1 MGREKK
7 LSERALKGLIF
18 DCDGTLVDTMP
29 AYYESWRRLCENND
43 LSLTEE
49 EFYGFA
55 GVPVP
60 EIIAAVVK
68 KSGKKGKLNEADL
81 LKEKASYGHDSLKK
95 IGQPVIDCVVDIVKK
110 YHGKLPM
117 AVASSGIRSH
127 VMESLRCNNLEH
139 YFDAIIC
146 GEDVEN
152 PKPAP
157 DIFLLAAKKIGV
169 DPSKC
174 RGFEDG
180 EVGLQAL
187 KAAGM
192 EVVDVK
198 LMEGYPRRKG
208 TPFKE
213 NDDIEKNKEGDKN
226 DVNIQSIYE
235 DDEDESVFSFDYLK
249 GWILPILMIAM
260 AMKVGEHL
268 IAEAIADE
276 AMSAD

>member
-1 MGREKK
+1 MVREKK
-7 LSERALKGLIF
+7 ISERGLRGLIF

-29 AYYESWRRLCENND
+29 AYYESWRRLCENNG

-49 EFYGFA
+49 EFYKYA

-60 EIIAAVVK
+60 DIIADVVL
-68 KSGKKGKLNEADL
+68 KSGKKGKLNEKAL
-81 LKEKASYGHDSLKK
+81 LKEKASYGHESLKK
-95 IGQPVIDCVVDIVKK
+95 IGQPAIQCVVDIVKK

-127 VMESLRCNNLEH
+127 VMESLRSNNLVH

-146 GEDVEN
+146 GEDVTN

-169 DPSKC
+169 DPKKC

-180 EVGLQAL
+180 GVGLEAL

-198 LMEGYPRRKG
+198 LMDGYPRR
-208 TPFKE
+208 
-213 NDDIEKNKEGDKN
+213 NKESDDEDDEDDGDDEE
-226 DVNIQSIYE
+226 DVNIQSIHE
-235 DDEDESVFSFDYLK
+235 DTNQEESFFSFNYLK
-249 GWILPILMIAM
+249 GWIVPLLVIAL
-260 AMKVGEHL
+260 AIKVGEHL

>member
-1 MGREKK
+1 MVREKK

-49 EFYGFA
+49 EFYGYA

-60 EIIAAVVK
+60 DIIADVVK

-81 LKEKASYGHDSLKK
+81 LREKASYGHESLKK
-95 IGQPVIDCVVDIVKK
+95 IGQPAIKCVVDIVKK

-146 GEDVEN
+146 GEDVSN

-187 KAAGM
+187 HAAGM

-198 LMEGYPRRKG
+198 LIDGYPRRG
-208 TPFKE
+208 MPPRNGDET
-213 NDDIEKNKEGDKN
+213 DDDEEEDQG
-226 DVNIQSIYE
+226 DVNIQSIDE
-235 DDEDESVFSFDYLK
+235 DDEVESYFSFDYLK
-249 GWILPILMIAM
+249 EWVLPILMIVVAI
-260 AMKVGEHL
+260 KVGEHL

>member
-1 MGREKK
+1 MT
-7 LSERALKGLIF
+7 ERALKGLIF

-29 AYYESWRRLCENND
+29 AYYESWRRLCQNND

-60 EIIAAVVK
+60 EIIAAVVE
-68 KSGKKGKLNEADL
+68 KSGKKGKLNEAKL
-81 LKEKASYGHDSLKK
+81 LKEKASYGHESLKK
-95 IGQPVIDCVVDIVKK
+95 MGQPAIECVVDIVKK

-127 VMESLRCNNLEH
+127 VMESLRCNNLEQ

-146 GEDVEN
+146 GEDVSN

-180 EVGLQAL
+180 DVGLQAL

-198 LMEGYPRRKG
+198 LMKGYPRSKG
-208 TPFKE
+208 ITSKGKNE
-213 NDDIEKNKEGDKN
+213 IEKDQMEDQK
-226 DVNIQSIYE
+226 DVNIRLVDKEY
-235 DDEDESVFSFDYLK
+235 EDESILSFNYLK
-249 GWILPILMIAM
+249 GWILPILMIVV
-260 AMKVGEHL
+260 AMKVGEYL

-276 AMSAD
+276 AMNAD